1 MYQNTINGCKI
12 LLQNEA
18 NAYKVYQKVKKD
30 IKKEK
35 NVFFVVDQTPCPSQ
49 QHCYVFPINF
59 VPWRDWNP
67 GLLCLRQMRGANTYI
82 CTYDFLFVAKT
93 FRILLPIIRNAA
105 SRHAWHFASM
115 SRAGH

>member
-35 NVFFVVDQTPCPSQ
+35 NVFFCCGLNSMPKPTA
-49 QHCYVFPINF
+49 
-59 VPWRDWNP
+59 
-67 GLLCLRQMRGANTYI
+67 LLCFPYKLCTLAGLEPGSSVPEADARGKYI
-82 CTYDFLFVAKT
+82 YMY
-93 FRILLPIIRNAA
+93 I
-105 SRHAWHFASM
+105 
-115 SRAGH
+115 